1 MKFIKTNLNGVYLIE
16 TEKSE
21 DERGFFAR
29 TFDSKFFEE
38 NALVSRFIQSNI
50 SYNIKKGTIRGLH
63 YQLPPYAETKLITCI
78 NGKIFDVLLDL
89 RSDSKTYKKWQSFE
103 LDSKNYSSIYI
114 PEGIAHGF
122 QTLRDNCVIYYQI
135 SQVYKPEFSRG
146 IRWNDK
152 FFDITWP
159 LSPTIISKKDL
170 SYVDFTE

>member
-89 RSDSKTYKKWQSFE
+89 RSDSKTYENSNVWRWRNARKTTQENRSF
-103 LDSKNYSSIYI
+103 DYFSI
-114 PEGIAHGF
+114 
-122 QTLRDNCVIYYQI
+122 Q
-135 SQVYKPEFSRG
+135 K
-146 IRWNDK
+146 
-152 FFDITWP
+152 
-159 LSPTIISKKDL
+159 
-170 SYVDFTE
+170 